1 MFINLR
7 RNNKIALG
15 SDIWSKEIAIKK
27 LLSAAQFNYCPFMQI
42 TNRHTNITGELNVCM
57 KAALD

>member
-15 SDIWSKEIAIKK
+15 RDIWSKEIAIKK
-27 LLSAAQFNYCPFMQI
+27 PLSAAQFNYCPFMQI

-57 KAALD
+57 EAALD